1 MARKASV
8 TTGAVTYYFEDK
20 DALLLAAFREVSAA
34 LFEQIR
40 AFEGGWCIDR
50 FVNSLPT
57 SPTRRRHWSVWLAF
71 CGRAQTSEPM
81 NEIYRDFYAALEQTL
96 ADETGESDP
105 ARARALAGSTI
116 AAVDGVGL
124 CATLHPKLWP
134 AVRQR
139 EALRTLLGKG
149 LGLTD
154 DEEIG
159 HG

>member
-1 MARKASV
+1 MTTPNEIYPRSV
-8 TTGAVTYYFEDK
+8 TPGIDLVHR
-20 DALLLAAFREVSAA
+20 L
-34 LFEQIR
+34 
-40 AFEGGWCIDR
+40 GG
-50 FVNSLPT
+50 L
-57 SPTRRRHWSVWLAF
+57 LAF

-96 ADETGESDP
+96 ADETGETDS

-134 AVRQR
+134 GVRQR
-139 EALRTLLGKG
+139 EALRALLGEG

-154 DEEIG
+154 HEENG
-159 HG
+159 HD